1 MYKPGGEFVEV
12 YSSQENVT
20 ASSSQH
26 REDGSV
32 RVLLIE
38 REVRLAEAIAR
49 EPQTD
54 EITIDCAYDGAEG
67 LLKARENNY
76 NVIVA
81 DMRLLEKKG
90 HELCHL
96 LREAHIRT
104 PILLLAASQDEADE
118 ARTLGIGADDFLAKP
133 FSLPVLV
140 TRLRTLIDKG
150 NDSQP
155 TVIRVG
161 DLELDPLKR
170 VCRRAENTIELTAR
184 ECALLEFFMQQ
195 PGEVLSKQQIF
206 DSVWGVDSEGY
217 LNIVEVYVGYLRRK
231 VDEPFG
237 RQSIQTVRG
246 VGYRLLEET
255 P

>member
-1 MYKPGGEFVEV
+1 
-12 YSSQENVT
+12 
-20 ASSSQH
+20 
-26 REDGSV
+26 
-32 RVLLIE
+32 
-38 REVRLAEAIAR
+38 EVRLAEAIAR

-96 LREAHIRT
+96 LREAQVRT

-133 FSLPVLV
+133 FSLPILV

-155 TVIRVG
+155 TVIQVG

-184 ECALLEFFMQQ
+184 ECALLEFFMQR